1 MTAAQPLNCTW
12 SYPDQHTA
20 RVELAGDLDYDT
32 GDGLLAETIRC
43 LAEHPNLR
51 ELRLNCAK
59 LGFCDSHGLSVLI
72 MVHRTMISAGA
83 RLGLDDM
90 PPGLTRVLEL
100 TGILGHLTGAA
111 AETDPQQDSGGL
123 TPLP

>member
-1 MTAAQPLNCTW
+1 MTAAQPLTCTW

-32 GDGLLAETIRC
+32 GDGLLVETIRS

-72 MVHRTMISAGA
+72 MVHRTAHTAGA
-83 RLGLDDM
+83 RLRLEDI
-90 PPGLTRVLEL
+90 PPGLGKVLEL
-100 TGILGHLTGAA
+100 TGILGHLTGAPA
-111 AETDPQQDSGGL
+111 DADPQQDSGGL
-123 TPLP
+123 TPLS